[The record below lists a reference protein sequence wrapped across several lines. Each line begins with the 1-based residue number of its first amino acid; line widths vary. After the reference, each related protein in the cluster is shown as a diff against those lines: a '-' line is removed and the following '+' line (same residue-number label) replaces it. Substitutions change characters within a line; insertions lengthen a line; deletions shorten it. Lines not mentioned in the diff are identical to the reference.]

1 MLTLAE
7 AAQKLGV
14 TAATLRQQI
23 HAGHLKARKI
33 GPMWTIQERV
43 LAAYRLH
50 NAGRIGR
57 PFVGRPGFV
66 DTQHV
71 RVRLY
76 LAPADGRGHDAIWLQ
91 YLRENYV
98 VDLDL
103 TNASRFYPTK
113 RTYEH
118 LDLLADTP
126 PGGRTFEFWNA
137 QQLSR
142 ELGGSLVVDD
152 LIQRDPTFPPP
163 VVTFRDGPI
172 WEAAQVERWLAHR
185 APAP

>member
-7 AAQKLGV
+7 AAAKLGI

-23 HAGHLKARKI
+23 HAGHVKARKV
-33 GPMWTIQERV
+33 GPVWTIHERD

-57 PFVGRPGFV
+57 PFVGKPGFV
-66 DTQHV
+66 DTQHM
-71 RVRLY
+71 RVRLF

-103 TNASRFYPTK
+103 TNAKRFYPTK
-113 RTYEH
+113 RTYEQ
-118 LDLLADTP
+118 LDLLTNTP

-137 QQLSR
+137 QQLAR
-142 ELGGSLVVDD
+142 ELGATSVVDV
-152 LIQRDPTFPPP
+152 LSRQDPTFPPP
-163 VVTFRDGPI
+163 VVTFRDGPV
-172 WEAAQVERWLAHR
+172 WEAAKVQRWLA
-185 APAP
+185 